1 MWIYHGMRQ
10 MLMYS
15 IVQYAKVCGRKEE
28 GQMER
33 EMWRILLDVRF
44 GWGEGMALAVDMSM
58 NEK

>member
-1 MWIYHGMRQ
+1 MRQ

-15 IVQYAKVCGRKEE
+15 IVQYAKVCGRIEE

-44 GWGEGMALAVDMSM
+44 GRGEGMALAVDMSM